1 MLDMTAAKK
10 ISEKPEFRVRKHLLD
25 LVKAHMPGD
34 RLPRVRDLMTRFHT
48 SQRVVERAIQPLL
61 DEGLISS
68 RRGAGMHVGAGKT
81 LTPDY
86 RADCLILY
94 RSSESRLARNLLI
107 ELVKRLKRSGLRVT
121 MIGFKNEE
129 TAIEKMAGQGP
140 VRCCLLQT
148 NFEIV
153 SVGFL
158 ARIRELT
165 DHLVIDGVSVTGI
178 DADVIG
184 TNWREAL
191 SIAYRELV
199 ARGHRR
205 IGFLTSSHDARQ
217 IAMARREFNLLA
229 NWKGDGDNPLL
240 FQVPRL
246 PGSYKKDDVVAALP
260 QKPETGREAAHTALI
275 VWGLVDGYLLD
286 SALMERR
293 LAPGEDIGVMLL
305 GSVDV
310 DSEHVTRFD
319 TVGNRN
325 SEKLDVFERV
335 VRNRINDDKTKPAT
349 HYLRIHLLDNGST
362 VRREDA

>member
-1 MLDMTAAKK
+1 MAAGRQKT
-10 ISEKPEFRVRKHLLD
+10 ENPEYRVRQHLLE
-25 LVKAHMPGD
+25 LIEAQAPGD
-34 RLPRVRDLMTRFHT
+34 RLPRVRDLMHRFRT
-48 SQRVVERAIQPLL
+48 SQRVVERAVQPLL
-61 DEGLISS
+61 EKGLISS
-68 RRGAGMHVGAGKT
+68 RRGAGMHVGAGAVAVA
-81 LTPDY
+81 PDC
-86 RADCLILY
+86 RTDCLILY

-107 ELVKRLKRSGLRVT
+107 DLVKRLRRSGLKVA
-121 MIGFKNEE
+121 MIGFKDEE
-129 TAIEKMAGQGP
+129 TAIRRMAGQGP
-140 VRCCLLQT
+140 VRCCLLQI

-178 DADVIG
+178 DADIIG

-217 IAMARREFNLLA
+217 IAMARREFDLLA
-229 NWKGDGDNPLL
+229 NWKGEGDNPLL

-246 PGSYKKDDVVAALP
+246 PGSHRKNDIVAALP
-260 QKPETGREAAHTALI
+260 QKPEPGGEASHTALI

-286 SALMERR
+286 SALTERR
-293 LAPGEDIGVMLL
+293 LTLGEDIGVMLL

-325 SEKLDVFERV
+325 SEKLDLFERII
-335 VRNRINDDKTKPAT
+335 RGRINGDETVPAT
-349 HYLRIHLLDNGST
+349 HYLPIHFLDNGST
-362 VRREDA
+362 LRRADG